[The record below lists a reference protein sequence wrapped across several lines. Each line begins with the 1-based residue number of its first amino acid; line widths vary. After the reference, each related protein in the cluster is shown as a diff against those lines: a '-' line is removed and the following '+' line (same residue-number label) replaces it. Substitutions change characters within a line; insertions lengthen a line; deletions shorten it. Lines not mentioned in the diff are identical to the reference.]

1 MHYKNKRMVK
11 LLIFIGALTI
21 GSISLIYTNIL
32 TKELKKEEE
41 QKVELWAKATK
52 LLVTQGSEDQ
62 SMNLT
67 LEVLKNNNT
76 VPVLL
81 VDDEDHIYHYR
92 NLDVPDGNK
101 DAYLIKQLQKMK
113 SSGKSIEI
121 DLGGG
126 EKQYLYYKTST
137 LLIKLTWFPFVQLLV
152 IVIFVILAYWAFSNE
167 RKAEQDQVWAGMAKE
182 TAHQL
187 GTPITSLMGWTDV
200 LEMKNIDE
208 FTLSEMKNDVAR
220 LQNVADRFSKIG
232 SKPVLKQTDINLML
246 QGIVAYF
253 KRRVSDKVII
263 KTELIDNSLVMANE
277 VLLEWVFEN
286 LIKNAID
293 AIEGK
298 GEIIVSMT
306 QSADHLNIDVRDNGK
321 GIAKNRQKMVFNP
334 GFTTKKR
341 GWGLGLTLTKRIV
354 EEYHKGKIFVKE
366 SDVNKGTTF
375 RVQL

>member
-1 MHYKNKRMVK
+1 MHYKNKRVVK
-11 LLIFIGALTI
+11 LLIFIGAITI
-21 GSISLIYTNIL
+21 GSISLIYTSIL
-32 TKELKKEEE
+32 TNELKNEEE
-41 QKVELWAKATK
+41 HKVELWAKATK
-52 LLVTQGSEDQ
+52 LLVTQETEDQ

-81 VDDEDHIYHYR
+81 VDADDNIYHYR
-92 NLDVPDGNK
+92 NIDVPENNK
-101 DAYLIKQLQKMK
+101 DAYLLKQLEKMK

-137 LLIKLTWFPFVQLLV
+137 LLVKLTWFPLVQLVV
-152 IVIFVILAYWAFSNE
+152 IVIFVVLAYWAFSNE
-167 RKAEQDQVWAGMAKE
+167 RKAEQDQVWVGMAKE

-187 GTPITSLMGWTDV
+187 GTPITSLMGWADV

-208 FTLSEMKNDVAR
+208 ATLTEVKNDVAR
-220 LQNVADRFSKIG
+220 LQNIADRFSKIG
-232 SKPVLKQTDINLML
+232 SKPVLKETDIQRML
-246 QGIVAYF
+246 NKTIEYF
-253 KRRVSDKVII
+253 RKRVSDKVVF
-263 KTELIDNSLVMANE
+263 KVNLLDNTLVLANE

-293 AIEGK
+293 AIEGN
-298 GEIIVSMT
+298 GEITIGTKMNGNHVCV
-306 QSADHLNIDVRDNGK
+306 DVKDNGR
-321 GIAKNRQKMVFNP
+321 GIAKGNHKMVFNP

-354 EEYHKGKIFVKE
+354 EEYHQGKIFVKE

>member
-1 MHYKNKRMVK
+1 MHYKNKRVVK
-11 LLIFIGALTI
+11 LLIFIGAITI
-21 GSISLIYTNIL
+21 GSISLIYTSIL
-32 TKELKKEEE
+32 TNELKNEEE
-41 QKVELWAKATK
+41 HKVELWAKATK
-52 LLVTQGSEDQ
+52 LLVTQETEDQ

-81 VDDEDHIYHYR
+81 VDADDNIYHYR
-92 NLDVPDGNK
+92 NIDVPENNK
-101 DAYLIKQLQKMK
+101 DAYLLKQLEKMK

-137 LLIKLTWFPFVQLLV
+137 LLVKLTWFPLVQLVV
-152 IVIFVILAYWAFSNE
+152 IVIFVVLAYWAFSNE
-167 RKAEQDQVWAGMAKE
+167 RKAEQDQVWVGMAKE

-187 GTPITSLMGWTDV
+187 GTPITSLMGWVDV

-208 FTLSEMKNDVAR
+208 ATLTEVKNDVAR
-220 LQNVADRFSKIG
+220 LQNIADRFSKIG
-232 SKPVLKQTDINLML
+232 SKPVLKETDIQRML
-246 QGIVAYF
+246 NKTIEYF
-253 KRRVSDKVII
+253 RKRVSDKVVF
-263 KTELIDNSLVMANE
+263 KVNLLDNTLVMANE

-293 AIEGK
+293 AIEGN
-298 GEIIVSMT
+298 GEITIGTKMNGNHVCV
-306 QSADHLNIDVRDNGK
+306 DVKDNGR
-321 GIAKNRQKMVFNP
+321 GIAKGNHKMVFNP

-354 EEYHKGKIFVKE
+354 EEYHQGKIFVKE